1 MQINIK
7 EISLNFQE
15 CKNLLFVSL
24 GSGVNYQLYGQT
36 ENGFNRKTA
45 KDKLLTTGDGFFLE
59 GTSLGAG
66 FLMGLGRL
74 WAG

>member
-24 GSGVNYQLYGQT
+24 GSGVNYQLYG
-36 ENGFNRKTA
+36 
-45 KDKLLTTGDGFFLE
+45 
-59 GTSLGAG
+59 
-66 FLMGLGRL
+66 
-74 WAG
+74 